1 MEAGMDIYERIKK
14 DHDDARGVISK
25 IKNTTEQAH
34 KIRAE
39 LFMTF
44 KNDMWAHHKVEEAV
58 FYSYLRDDTKMSKEA
73 YEALN
78 EHHIANGL
86 LEELD
91 TFPVDSEEW
100 REKFGALSE
109 LIEHHMD
116 EEEKEFFPKAREI
129 IASET
134 ANVMGRR
141 FDSRKKVVLAAIM
154 PIDEDD
160 LKAA

>member
-1 MEAGMDIYERIKK
+1 MDIFERIKQ
-14 DHDDARGVISK
+14 DHDEARKVMSK
-25 IKNTTEQAH
+25 LKETTA
-34 KIRAE
+34 RAE
-39 LFMTF
+39 KTRTELFTQF

-58 FYSYLRDDTKMSKEA
+58 FYSYLRDDTKMSNES

-91 TFPVDSEEW
+91 TFPVTSDEW
-100 REKFGALSE
+100 GVKFGALSE
-109 LIEHHMD
+109 VVEHHMK
-116 EEEKEFFPKAREI
+116 EEEEEFFPAARKLLSKDVADI
-129 IASET
+129 
-134 ANVMGRR
+134 MGRR
-141 FDSRKKVVLAAIM
+141 FDSRKKIVLAAIM